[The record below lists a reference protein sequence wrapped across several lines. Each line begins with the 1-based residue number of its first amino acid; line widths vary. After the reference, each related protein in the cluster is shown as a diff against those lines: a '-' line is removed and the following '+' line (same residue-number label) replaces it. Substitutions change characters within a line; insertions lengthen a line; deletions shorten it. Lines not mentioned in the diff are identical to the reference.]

1 MKRIVF
7 TLLLTTAL
15 AVPVASHA
23 ETYQTNR
30 SGIDFPFF
38 DFGGDRTVTTT
49 QSLGKIDHSRLDRT
63 LIQAVQQDLTDAGYY
78 KGGVDGVWDLATST
92 ALAGYQGSEGYMP
105 TGQLDEQTLMHMG
118 LVMPASDQI
127 ASQSRPLANAQS
139 STVYVVTRDVEPR
152 DTNIFVSG
160 RDYTR
165 LDRSEVVAVQRAL
178 ADDGYYMAGIDGIW
192 GPKTAKGLRDFQ
204 AANNIAATGRLNN
217 QTIAELGLEVNTT
230 GSNVSRIEPA
240 SGGW

>member
-7 TLLLTTAL
+7 TMLLTTAL

-38 DFGGDRTVTTT
+38 DFGGSRQTVTTT
-49 QSLGKIDHSRLDRT
+49 QSLGKIDHSKLDRT
-63 LIQAVQQDLTDAGYY
+63 LIQAVQQELTEAGYY

-92 ALAGYQGSEGYMP
+92 ALAGFQGSEGYMP

-118 LVMPASDQI
+118 LVMPASDQV
-127 ASQSRPLANAQS
+127 ASQSRPLANTQS
-139 STVYVVTRDVEPR
+139 STVYVVRDITTPR
-152 DTNIFVSG
+152 DTRISSVG
-160 RDYTR
+160 

-178 ADDGYYMAGIDGIW
+178 ADDGYYTASIDGIW

-204 AANNIAATGRLNN
+204 AANNIAATGYLNN
-217 QTIAELGLEVNTT
+217 QTIAALGLEVNTMDNDVT
-230 GSNVSRIEPA
+230 RIEPA

>member
-38 DFGGDRTVTTT
+38 DFGGDRNVTTT

-63 LIQAVQQDLTDAGYY
+63 LIQAVQQELTDAGYY

-92 ALAGYQGSEGYMP
+92 ALAGFQGSEGYMP
-105 TGQLDEQTLMHMG
+105 TGQLDEQTLMHLG
-118 LVMPASDQI
+118 LVMPASDQVS
-127 ASQSRPLANAQS
+127 SQTRPLANAQS
-139 STVYVVTRDVEPR
+139 STVYVVTRDVPR
-152 DTNIFVSG
+152 DTRVG
-160 RDYTR
+160 YTG

-178 ADDGYYMAGIDGIW
+178 ADDGYYTASIDGIW

-204 AANNIAATGRLNN
+204 AANNIAATGYLNN